1 MVERST
7 VNRVVTGSNP
17 VGGVTFFHYN
27 SVGRVPYIG
36 RHWSWSPVIKTMT
49 LVTIELNK
57 QMRKEVAG
65 SNPVGG
71 ILPNGRKTSSL
82 VTE

>member
-1 MVERST
+1 MT
-7 VNRVVTGSNP
+7 VNHDVTGSSP
-17 VGGVTFFHYN
+17 VGGVTLFHHN

-36 RHWSWSPVIKTMT
+36 RHWGWSPVIKTMT

-57 QMRKEVAG
+57 QIRREVTG

-71 ILPNGRKTSSL
+71 VLS
-82 VTE
+82 